1 LVSAAVAGFRGSQQN
16 AGGTRAPT
24 QPKEHEMNRT
34 SWWFASIAIVV
45 FSAAAFSN
53 LHALAAHKQT
63 FTGEVGDAMCGRTHM
78 EGTPAECTRT
88 CVSHGSK
95 FALTVG
101 EKIYIL
107 DTTDPTALATLDQQ
121 AGKNAAVTGTLN
133 GDTIEVS
140 SVAAK

>member
-1 LVSAAVAGFRGSQQN
+1 MNRGS
-16 AGGTRAPT
+16 R
-24 QPKEHEMNRT
+24 
-34 SWWFASIAIVV
+34 WWATIAMVI

-53 LHALAAHKQT
+53 LYALAGRKQT
-63 FTGEVGDAMCGRTHM
+63 FTGEVGDAMCGKKHM
-78 EGTPAECTRT
+78 EGTPAECTHT

-95 FALTVG
+95 YALVVG

-107 DTTDPTALATLDQQ
+107 DTTDKAALATLDQQ
-121 AGKNAAVTGTLN
+121 AGKNATVIGVLN